1 MLLKLSGDIIYQIGD
16 ALPNKEICYL
26 VTISNC
32 KEINITLQKLLGY
45 RRLSKKYYRKFLL
58 HRIQVKYF
66 RHPSMVNIT
75 QFHILPFQEKF
86 LGVTSYIDGI
96 RMKHLSY
103 PVMIGYDKYQ
113 RAYISI
119 KYYCLEERYHQGG
132 EIVDLD
138 TNDIYM
144 LTIFQRY
151 TDNIYT
157 WCKSG
162 AYSTSS
168 PILNSRPT
176 RLDQIDLKMF
186 IQNIWRMQVGL
197 PINYINYCNK
207 TSDPHIISSLQ
218 CKLAY

>member
-1 MLLKLSGDIIYQIGD
+1 MLLKLLGDIIYQIGD
-16 ALPNKEICYL
+16 ALSNKEISYL

-45 RRLSKKYYRKFLL
+45 RRLSKKYYRKLL
-58 HRIQVKYF
+58 LQRIQVKYF
-66 RHPSMVNIT
+66 RHPFMVNIT
-75 QFHILPFQEKF
+75 QFPILPFQDKF

-119 KYYCLEERYHQGG
+119 KYYCLEDSYHQGG

-138 TNDIYM
+138 TNDIFM

-151 TDNIYT
+151 TNDIYT

-162 AYSTSS
+162 TYSTIS

-176 RLDQIDLKMF
+176 RLDTKDLKMF
-186 IQNIWRMQVGL
+186 IQNIWRMQEGI
-197 PINYINYCNK
+197 PINYINYCYK
-207 TSDPHIISSLQ
+207 TSNQYEISSLQ
-218 CKLAY
+218 CKLAF